1 VIRFLRSPRPAGSQE
16 EPTRSPPWRRWALRA
31 LAAVAALVTL
41 AVVAVVVL
49 LHSLDRPWL
58 KGRIQGLARSSAG
71 VDIDYRTARVDLL
84 SGAVI
89 EDLVVQSPVEL
100 RGVAPELLRV
110 GRVEA
115 DWSLGSLVL
124 ARAAGTRVR
133 RVAISDVTLTVAVDE
148 NGRTS
153 FDALSGPPSAQG
165 APPGPVVP
173 LSRQAAQ
180 FLGTAPPLGRFD
192 VDRVALALVETDHGS
207 VSRRTELRGLAV
219 TLATSSAAPAEKG
232 WRVQAG
238 LGSPA
243 APLELVLTRARAGD
257 PGAGARAKLWL
268 TVDATSASATAALDL
283 RMIEQTF
290 ATSVSADHWLHAD
303 AGVEFN
309 PAAGNTRVVLRR
321 AEAGDGAATVEAD
334 VEIPDTGGPVVHR
347 VHGDIDA
354 ARLLRWLPPGL
365 LPVTAEQ
372 ASVQFGVDDLALGPA
387 PHLSP
392 TGSVAARA
400 ELSKVVLEQP
410 AASLT
415 VGAAKLVVGAE
426 PGEGG
431 AVKAHASLE
440 LGPVRLAAGANRVA
454 GEGVV
459 VDVDGQQAPDGVLSG
474 VAGVRFARVE
484 ASGAF
489 QGLARDGRVEVRA
502 KDLRP
507 NADDAMATRGDVG
520 LSIELASL
528 EARTPAA
535 RAAVEGATIRAHTA
549 LEGHAPYAVE
559 LEATLSRLRAV
570 DRDGGLLADA
580 PAHLD
585 AWARDVEPDLARP
598 AASRGAVHV
607 AVDLGDVHASLDSTK
622 KTDDADFTV
631 AVDAR
636 SLAALRPV
644 LPPPLPDQAPWERMA
659 VRLRSTGR
667 VEHLR
672 GNLAVAQTAEV
683 AIDNPAFE
691 KVAAK
696 SVSLKLASQGTLLQH
711 HADLDLHAW
720 GLALDGGAP
729 RDDRLTLSA
738 TVDRTKPSLQL
749 QLATEGRAAT
759 TLAASVSFDPARRAV
774 PYSIEGHLGGL
785 APLAP
790 LAATVRGLDA
800 FDLSELDVALSAHG
814 SLLGVVAGVAQDGT
828 VALEP
833 DPARTAAVEGQTDL
847 RVAHFRWSKGDTA
860 ILTPALAWHA
870 DMHVAGAR
878 RTMESHVEVGTLHLD
893 LGSKDVDLNGIGD
906 SASVAVTGSLANP
919 ELEVTQK
926 LAIRAVEQDLV
937 PEYPL
942 GDLAFAVTAE
952 RGHEGVI
959 HISDLKFANGLG
971 GTTLAVGGNVDLS
984 EGRRTLSVTTS
995 LTQQLERLS
1004 KIPERFQGRGNVA
1017 VEASVNSPDLLHFQV
1032 RAAVKGQ
1039 EVTVSLPRTGVEI
1052 DTANGEVP
1060 ITVALETGSAGVALQ
1075 RTEKR
1080 SPYSMLRFADQH
1092 PLLTRSGFLS
1102 IARIKTPFVSI
1113 APLVGNLEIDQN
1125 VVSLR
1130 QFEMGVRGGRITGQC
1145 GIDWDGPRSTLELH
1159 VRATGVQSS
1168 HGEPFDGNIA
1178 VAISAADRSIDGRA
1192 EILRIGEQHLLDL
1205 LDLQD
1210 PQHVDK
1216 SMNLVRTA
1224 LNFGYPDKIR
1234 LVFDHGFASVH
1245 IELGGIA
1252 HYLFSLSD
1260 LNLPMGKMLDQML
1273 SPVLEGPAT
1282 KETP

>member
-1 VIRFLRSPRPAGSQE
+1 VV
-16 EPTRSPPWRRWALRA
+16 RA
-31 LAAVAALVTL
+31 LATVAAFVTL
-41 AVVAVVVL
+41 ALVSVVVL
-49 LHSLDRPWL
+49 LHSLNRPWL
-58 KGRIQGLARSSAG
+58 KRRVQGLARSSAG
-71 VDIDYRTARVDLL
+71 VDIDYRGARVDLL
-84 SGAVI
+84 SGAAI
-89 EDLVVQSPVEL
+89 EDLVVQSPAEM
-100 RGVAPELLRV
+100 RPVAPELLRV

-124 ARAAGTRVR
+124 GRGARVR
-133 RVAISDVTLTVAVDE
+133 RVAISDVTLTVVVDE

-153 FDALSGPPSAQG
+153 FDALSGPSAPS
-165 APPGPVVP
+165 APPGPTVP

-180 FLGTAPPLGRFD
+180 FLGTAPPLARLD

-207 VSRRTELRGLAV
+207 VSRRTELRGLGVA
-219 TLATSSAAPAEKG
+219 LATSSAAPEEKG

-243 APLELVLTRARAGD
+243 APLELVLTRARSGD
-257 PGAGARAKLWL
+257 PGASARAKLWL
-268 TVDATSASATAALDL
+268 TVDATSATATAALDV

-290 ATSVSADHWLHAD
+290 AASVSADHWLHAD

-309 PAAGNTRVVLRR
+309 PAAGSTRVVLRR

-334 VEIPDTGGPVVHR
+334 VEIPDTGAPVVHR
-347 VHGDIDA
+347 VHGDIDV
-354 ARLLRWLPPGL
+354 ARLLHWLPPGL
-365 LPVTAEQ
+365 VPVTAEQ

-392 TGSVAARA
+392 RGSVAARA
-400 ELSKVVLEQP
+400 ELSRVGLDQP
-410 AASLT
+410 AAALT
-415 VGAAKLVVGAE
+415 VDAAKLVLGAE

-454 GEGVV
+454 ADGLV

-484 ASGAF
+484 ASGASPA
-489 QGLARDGRVEVRA
+489 LARDGRVEVRA
-502 KDLRP
+502 KGLHPD
-507 NADDAMATRGDVG
+507 ADEPMATRGDVAI
-520 LSIELASL
+520 SIELGSL
-528 EARTPAA
+528 EARTPEV
-535 RAAVEGATIRAHTA
+535 RAVVEGATVHAHSA
-549 LEGHAPYAVE
+549 LEGHAPYAVD

-570 DRDGGLLADA
+570 DRNGGLLADA
-580 PAHLD
+580 PAHLEG
-585 AWARDVEPDLARP
+585 WARGVEPDLARP
-598 AASRGAVHV
+598 VASRGAVHV

-622 KTDDADFTV
+622 KTDDADFAV
-631 AVDAR
+631 AVEAR

-644 LPPPLPDQAPWERMA
+644 LPPPLPDQAPWDRMA
-659 VRLRSTGR
+659 VRLRSNGR
-667 VEHLR
+667 VEHLG
-672 GNLAVAQTAEV
+672 GNLAVAQTTELS
-683 AIDNPAFE
+683 IDNPAFE
-691 KVAAK
+691 NDVAAK

-720 GLALDGGAP
+720 GLSLDGGAP

-738 TVDRTKPSLQL
+738 TMDRQKPSLQI
-749 QLATEGRAAT
+749 QLATEGRATT
-759 TLAASVSFDPARRAV
+759 TLAASVSFDPARRAI

-790 LAATVRGLDA
+790 LAAKVRGLDG

-814 SLLGVVAGVAQDGT
+814 SLLGVVAGVGRDGT
-828 VALEP
+828 IALEP
-833 DPARTAAVEGQTDL
+833 DPVRTAAVEGQSDL
-847 RVAHFRWSKGDTA
+847 RVAHFKWSKGDTA

-870 DMHVAGAR
+870 DMHAAGAR
-878 RTMESHVEVGTLHLD
+878 RTMDSHVEVGTLHLD

-926 LAIRAVEQDLV
+926 LAIRAVEQDVV

-942 GDLAFAVTAE
+942 GDLAFGLSAE
-952 RGHEGVI
+952 RGPEGVI

-971 GTTLAVGGNVDLS
+971 GTTLAVAGNVDLS

-995 LTQQLERLS
+995 LTQQLDRLS

-1017 VEASVNSPDLLHFQV
+1017 VEANVNSPDLQHFQV

-1052 DTANGEVP
+1052 ETANGEVP
-1060 ITVALETGSAGVALQ
+1060 ITVALEAGTDGVALQ

-1092 PLLTRSGFLS
+1092 PLLSRSGFLS
-1102 IARIKTPFVSI
+1102 IARIKTPLVSI

-1130 QFEMGVRGGRITGQC
+1130 QFEMGVRGGSITGQC

-1192 EILRIGEQHLLDL
+1192 EILRIGERHLLDL
-1205 LDLQD
+1205 LDIQD

-1224 LNFGYPDKIR
+1224 LNFGYPDKVR

-1252 HYLFSLSD
+1252 HYLFTLSD
-1260 LNLPMGKMLDQML
+1260 LNLPMGKILDQML
-1273 SPVLEGPAT
+1273 SPVLEGPGT
-1282 KETP
+1282 KEKP